1 MLFSFFIA
9 EDMAVPLQLFSVLL
23 LDAVLGG
30 LFVSIRNV

>member
-23 LDAVLGG
+23 LAAELGG
-30 LFVSIRNV
+30 LFVFMRDV